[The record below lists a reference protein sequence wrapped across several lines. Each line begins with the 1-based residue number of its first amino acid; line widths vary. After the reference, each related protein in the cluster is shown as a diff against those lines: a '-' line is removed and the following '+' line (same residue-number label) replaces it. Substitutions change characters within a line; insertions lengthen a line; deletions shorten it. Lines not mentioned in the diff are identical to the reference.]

1 MSSVDRPEDSGEA
14 PVTGP
19 RIVRSRSDE
28 QRIEL
33 TLSFGEL
40 TLVHRSLE
48 AVKTLGAFEPQDELL
63 NDTIDLVDLA
73 LNEAA

>member
-1 MSSVDRPEDSGEA
+1 MSIDGATRSENA
-14 PVTGP
+14 PVPGL
-19 RIVRSRSDE
+19 RVVRSKSDE

-33 TLSFGEL
+33 RLSFGEL

-48 AVKTLGAFEPQDELL
+48 AVKTLGAFERQGELL
-63 NDTIDLVDLA
+63 NDTIDLVDRA